1 MVLTTTVETIK
12 DEHKTITTQDIVNEI
27 NKKKDSKF
35 IRTVTTSSPLNISTI
50 TNSDQSTAIDLNLN
64 AELNHLNDVHL
75 QNPPDNSFL
84 NYDKDEQKWKSKLL
98 TIDDRFGNMC
108 QTGPCIMTCGA
119 SIGTHYDIFYGPS
132 LGNNT
137 GFNTNFLN
145 GNPDNPYMKHFIPV
159 DVGVSSPSNITTLDF
174 NGFKLGYSYIF
185 SRGVCI
191 CQDFNGTVQLPGFS
205 YGDNSGKGVLYLPL
219 PDNDVYKTDKQLSYC
234 YVKTS
239 DGSGA
244 STRYNIIFEPYQ
256 LYENLTVNTID
267 NSPLPNKFS
276 CYVEPNQNSQPYQF
290 DIKFSELPNLNLT
303 TQPYTCY
310 NLIGAQSGAQF
321 AVLRINNNSKVS
333 NFQITDDGA
342 SFVLNQNVTFE
353 RSSQKISGY
362 VSSLTQPIY
371 TDSNNVQYGGISSFV
386 VTASDYNIDIGT
398 CFIALSDQDNGA
410 SSHMLINQVISPSR
424 SLGSTTAITD
434 MPSTYDEGK
443 VLTSTKNGYVLTDIL
458 PTLEPKQYLN
468 SYNYSYENNTDF
480 IIYPDDATSNN
491 PNSALI
497 STLSNDKKYSFFID
511 GIETPVLDLIAG
523 RTYNFKLADY
533 SDSYNT
539 FTGSS
544 TFAFYEFE
552 SSTGGQYD
560 TYKIYKPTGDFTPPV
575 NNNGIYSLKIT
586 KDTPDILYYGMS
598 YDTATISE
606 SSFHMGNKLLINGS
620 RNLRGI
626 NLTGVPAQFTGN
638 NTFEKLTLTSQ
649 DFDTLLMQNGG
660 GIHFNYNDIKISS
673 SSGVS
678 NISIGNSSLQNNTT
692 GERNIAIGTST
703 LFSNTGASANT
714 AVGHYSMSSTTSGHH
729 NTGFGANTL
738 EKVNTG
744 AWNTAIGFNSGAST
758 TTGSLNTTVGWASLY
773 ENKTGSQNTVIGT
786 WAQFKG
792 TNLNSNTAVGFR
804 ALFFNSTGSNNTA
817 IGTCCFRT
825 VINPSDFNTGLGY
838 NCSIADGLSYCIAI
852 GASAD
857 VGQHGTSQTIQIGH
871 DASFNCYIGTC
882 QILTNG
888 NKTFV
893 IDHPFDKKEKYL
905 VHSTLEGPEAGVY
918 YRGKS
923 EIVRNNEV
931 KVELPY
937 YFHSLVK
944 EDSISIQLQRIG
956 KYDQHK
962 NQLSCEYKSN
972 NHFYVYGDSGKF
984 YWHVYA
990 ERKNAE
996 FDVEPLKKNKKL
1008 HNFGP
1013 YTYLE

>member
-12 DEHKTITTQDIVNEI
+12 DEQKTITMQDIVNEI

-35 IRTVTTSSPLNISTI
+35 IRTVTTSSPLNISMI

-145 GNPDNPYMKHFIPV
+145 GNPDNPYMKHFIPIN
-159 DVGVSSPSNITTLDF
+159 VGVSSSSNITTLDF

-191 CQDFNGTVQLPGFS
+191 CQDLNGTIQLPGFS

-239 DGSGA
+239 DGSGS
-244 STRYNIIFEPYQ
+244 STRYNITFEPYQ

-267 NSPLPNKFS
+267 NSPLPNNFS
-276 CYVEPNQNSQPYQF
+276 CYVEPNQNAQPYQF

-321 AVLRINNNSKVS
+321 AVLRINNNAKIS
-333 NFQITDDGA
+333 NFEITDSGA
-342 SFVLNQNVTFE
+342 SFILNQNVTFE
-353 RSSQKISGY
+353 RSSQKIYGY

-371 TDSNNVQYGGISSFV
+371 TDSNNVEYGGISSFV

-398 CFIALSDQDNGA
+398 CFIALSNQENGA

-443 VLTSTKNGYVLTDIL
+443 VLTSTKNGYVLADIL

-480 IIYPDDATSNN
+480 AIYPDNSTTNN

-544 TFAFYEFE
+544 TFAFYEFH
-552 SSTGGQYD
+552 SSSGGQYD
-560 TYKIYKPTGDFTPPV
+560 TYKIYKTDVTEPV
-575 NNNGIYSLKIT
+575 NNNGIYSITVT

-598 YDTATISE
+598 YNTATISE

-620 RNLRGI
+620 RNIRGI
-626 NLTGVPAQFTGN
+626 
-638 NTFEKLTLTSQ
+638 KL
-649 DFDTLLMQNGG
+649 
-660 GIHFNYNDIKISS
+660 
-673 SSGVS
+673 
-678 NISIGNSSLQNNTT
+678 
-692 GERNIAIGTST
+692 
-703 LFSNTGASANT
+703 
-714 AVGHYSMSSTTSGHH
+714 
-729 NTGFGANTL
+729 
-738 EKVNTG
+738 
-744 AWNTAIGFNSGAST
+744 
-758 TTGSLNTTVGWASLY
+758 LNQA
-773 ENKTGSQNTVIGT
+773 
-786 WAQFKG
+786 
-792 TNLNSNTAVGFR
+792 
-804 ALFFNSTGSNNTA
+804 
-817 IGTCCFRT
+817 
-825 VINPSDFNTGLGY
+825 
-838 NCSIADGLSYCIAI
+838 
-852 GASAD
+852 
-857 VGQHGTSQTIQIGH
+857 
-871 DASFNCYIGTC
+871 
-882 QILTNG
+882 G

-893 IDHPFDKKEKYL
+893 IDHPFNKKEKYL

-923 EIVRNNEV
+923 EIVQNNEV

-956 KYDQHK
+956 KYDQYK

-972 NHFYVYGDSGKF
+972 NHFYVYGDAGKF
-984 YWHVYA
+984 YWHIYA
-990 ERKNAE
+990 ERKNTE